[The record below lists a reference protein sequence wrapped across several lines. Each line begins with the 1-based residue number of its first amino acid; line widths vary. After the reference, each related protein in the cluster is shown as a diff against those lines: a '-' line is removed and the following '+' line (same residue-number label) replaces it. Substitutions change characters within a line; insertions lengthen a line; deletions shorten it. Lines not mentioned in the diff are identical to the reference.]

1 MKVTVNNNSDRITN
15 IAEIFH
21 TDTNWYGFYFFITFL
36 LSAVIIITMSYLS
49 KLNNVN
55 KSALQNIIRIFAH
68 DKICV

>member
-1 MKVTVNNNSDRITN
+1 M
-15 IAEIFH
+15 FH
-21 TDTNWYGFYFFITFL
+21 
-36 LSAVIIITMSYLS
+36 LS